1 VSDVPPL
8 ARGTLNRAAH
18 RRLDREWLE
27 AAWLKARIVVVDD
40 GHVLVQGDTPTL
52 VFVDASA
59 APAGERLFMGEEPD
73 GTVYFAVSAALEEP
87 ATAPQ
92 KALRRAP
99 ADITAGEETRRVNLR
114 QVGHKLSDL
123 DAGLFIT
130 AVALANWHARHP
142 FSPLSGSATTVGE
155 GGWTRVTAD
164 GTETMWPRTDPAV
177 IMLVHDAVDGPEG
190 RCLLGCNAAWPELDG
205 IRRYSTLAG
214 FVEPGESA
222 EAAVAREVAE
232 EVGVEVSAI
241 RYVASQP
248 WPFPGS
254 LMLGFHAQCP
264 PGAPVRVDQSEIL
277 EARWF
282 TRDEIA
288 AVINRESTA
297 FGLPFPASIAFF
309 LITEWLAG
317 RAR

>member
-1 VSDVPPL
+1 MSDVPPL
-8 ARGTLNRAAH
+8 ARGVLNRAAH
-18 RRLDREWLE
+18 RRLDRDWLE

-40 GHVLVQGDTPTL
+40 GHVLVQGDAPTL
-52 VFVDASA
+52 VFVDAST

-73 GTVYFAVSAALEEP
+73 GTVYFAVSA
-87 ATAPQ
+87 
-92 KALRRAP
+92 
-99 ADITAGEETRRVNLR
+99 DITATEEGTRRVNLR

-123 DAGLFIT
+123 DSGLFIT

-142 FSPLSGSATTVGE
+142 FSPLSGSGTTVGE

-164 GTETMWPRTDPAV
+164 GAETMWPRTDPAV
-177 IMLVHDAVDGPEG
+177 IMLVHDGVAGPAG
-190 RCLLGCNAAWPELDG
+190 SCLLGCNAAWPETDG

-232 EVGVEVSAI
+232 EVGVSVSSI
-241 RYVASQP
+241 SYVASQP

-264 PGAPVRVDQSEIL
+264 PGAPIRVDQSEIL

-317 RAR
+317 RVR

>member
-1 VSDVPPL
+1 VNQVPPL
-8 ARGTLNRAAH
+8 ARGALNRAAH
-18 RRLDREWLE
+18 RRPDREWLE

-40 GHVLVQGDTPTL
+40 GHVLVQGDDPPTL

-59 APAGERLFMGEEPD
+59 APPGERLFLAEDPD
-73 GTVYFAVSAALEEP
+73 GTVYFAVP
-87 ATAPQ
+87 ADVTATEGT
-92 KALRRAP
+92 RRA
-99 ADITAGEETRRVNLR
+99 NLR

-123 DAGLFIT
+123 DSGLFIT

-142 FSPLSGSATTVGE
+142 YSPLSGAATTVGE

-164 GTETMWPRTDPAV
+164 GTETLWPRTDPAV
-177 IMLVHDAVDGPEG
+177 IMLVHDGVAGPEG
-190 RCLLGCNAAWPELDG
+190 RCLLGCNAAWPALDG
-205 IRRYSTLAG
+205 VRRYSTLAG

-232 EVGVEVSAI
+232 EVGVSVFSI

-254 LMLGFHAQCP
+254 LMLGFHAQSQP
-264 PGAPVRVDQSEIL
+264 DAAIHVDQSEIL

-282 TRDEIA
+282 TRTEIA
-288 AVINRESTA
+288 AVLDRESKA
-297 FGLPFPASIAFF
+297 FGLPFPASIAYF

-317 RAR
+317 RVR

>member
-8 ARGTLNRAAH
+8 ARGLLNRAAH
-18 RRLDREWLE
+18 RRLDRDWLE

-40 GHVLVQGDTPTL
+40 GHVLVQGDDPPTL

-73 GTVYFAVSAALEEP
+73 GTVYFAVAADVT
-87 ATAPQ
+87 ATE
-92 KALRRAP
+92 
-99 ADITAGEETRRVNLR
+99 GTRRVNLR

-142 FSPLSGSATTVGE
+142 FSPLSGSATTLGE

-164 GTETMWPRTDPAV
+164 GAETMWPRTDPAV
-177 IMLVHDAVDGPEG
+177 IMLVHDGVAGPEG
-190 RCLLGCNAAWPELDG
+190 CCLLGCNAAWPELDG

-232 EVGVEVSAI
+232 EVGVTVSSV

-248 WPFPGS
+248 WPVPGS

-264 PGAPVRVDQSEIL
+264 PAAPIRVDQSEIL

-288 AVINRESTA
+288 AVLDGESKA
-297 FGLPFPASIAFF
+297 FGLPFPASIAYF
-309 LITEWLAG
+309 LIAEWLAG
-317 RAR
+317 RVR